1 MRKIKNEIL
10 STLNELQTELKNSTE
25 QEQKSFEQAI
35 IFVGIVFIIS
45 FFIC

>member
-1 MRKIKNEIL
+1 MNTIKKEIRSIL
-10 STLNELQTELKNSTE
+10 EELQTEIDNSTE

-35 IFVGIVFIIS
+35 IFVGIVFILS